1 MSAGPTAL
9 RAGEHRRM
17 RWKNGL
23 GWTNEVAREPADE
36 AAPFVWRVSV
46 AEVDADCEFSE
57 FAGVD
62 RSILVL
68 SGAGMQLRVGAAE
81 ATLVAGGPALAF
93 AGEAGGVCRLLAGPT
108 RDFNVMTRRGVCTHS
123 LTRARVD
130 GRLARAGGVGTTLVY
145 VVAGRVTVAG
155 LSVADGDCLRFEAGP
170 GDRSDEAGPGDRS
183 GEAGSGDRSDEAGPG
198 DRSGEAGPGD
208 RLVLVG
214 AAELVVV
221 RLGGGGDG

>member
-1 MSAGPTAL
+1 
-9 RAGEHRRM
+9 M

-57 FAGVD
+57 FVGVD

-68 SGAGMQLRVGAAE
+68 SGAGMQLRVGAVE

-123 LTRARVD
+123 LTRARLD
-130 GRLARAGGVGTTLVY
+130 GRLALAGGVGTTLVY

-155 LSVADGDCLRFEAGP
+155 LCAADGDCLRFEG
-170 GDRSDEAGPGDRS
+170 
-183 GEAGSGDRSDEAGPG
+183 GSG

-208 RLVLVG
+208 RSGAAGPGDRSGEGGPGDSLVLVG

>member
-68 SGAGMQLRVGAAE
+68 SGAGMQLRVGEVE

-108 RDFNVMTRRGVCTHS
+108 RDFNVMTRRGACTHT
-123 LTRARVD
+123 LTRARLD
-130 GRLARAGGVGTTLVY
+130 GRLALADGAGTTLVY
-145 VVAGRVTVAG
+145 VVAGRMEAAG
-155 LSVADGDCLRFEAGP
+155 QRLGAGDCLRSE
-170 GDRSDEAGPGDRS
+170 DV
-183 GEAGSGDRSDEAGPG
+183 
-198 DRSGEAGPGD
+198 PGD

-221 RLGGGGDG
+221 RLAGGGDG